1 MSFKKGLLVAAFGLC
16 TCFLQAESGDK
27 KDYPGVNVVEQEI
40 ENHRLML
47 KSLQDLQKSSETS
60 VKDNQKSF
68 GELINYLNA
77 ALISFEY
84 LDSLWAGKPGEAY
97 KANESTMMSASL
109 PCACNGEGMCGACG
123 GDGYVWVAEIKS
135 NAIRCKGC
143 KGSGKNEFSTDCVGC
158 RGSGWANAH
167 PTSPAVR

>member
-16 TCFLQAESGDK
+16 ACFLQAESGGK
-27 KDYPGVNVVEQEI
+27 KDYPGANVVEQEI

-47 KSLQDLQKSSETS
+47 KSLQDLQKSSDAS
-60 VKDNQKSF
+60 VKADQKSF
-68 GELINYLNA
+68 EKLKNYLNA

-97 KANESTMMSASL
+97 KGNESAMMSASL
-109 PCACNGEGMCGACG
+109 PCACNGEGMCDACG

-135 NAIRCKGC
+135 KAIRCKRC
-143 KGSGKNEFSTDCVGC
+143 KGSGKNERSGNCSGC

-167 PTSPAVR
+167 PTSPSVR